1 MRRLKT
7 CIMHQI
13 LVRSAQSHGQSLAD
27 MQMVL
32 ALVAAIQVKLNF
44 RPGKFDLFNISLLG
58 ASCQFSALYIIHF
71 LEAFEL
77 WLPEYC
83 VKSNSTFL

>member
-13 LVRSAQSHGQSLAD
+13 LVSSGQSHGQSLAD

-32 ALVAAIQVKLNF
+32 ALVASIQVKLNF

-58 ASCQFSALYIIHF
+58 ASCQFSELYIIHF

-77 WLPEYC
+77 WLPEY
-83 VKSNSTFL
+83 V

>member
-1 MRRLKT
+1 
-7 CIMHQI
+7 MHQI

-32 ALVAAIQVKLNF
+32 ALVAAILVKLNF

-58 ASCQFSALYIIHF
+58 ASCQFSVLYIIHF

-77 WLPEYC
+77 YGSQSI
-83 VKSNSTFL
+83 V

>member
-13 LVRSAQSHGQSLAD
+13 LVSSGQSHGQSLAD

-32 ALVAAIQVKLNF
+32 ALVASIQVKLNF

-58 ASCQFSALYIIHF
+58 ASCQFSELYIIHF

-77 WLPEYC
+77 WLPEYH

>member
-1 MRRLKT
+1 MRHLKT

-13 LVRSAQSHGQSLAD
+13 LVSSGQSHGQSLAD

-32 ALVAAIQVKLNF
+32 ALVASIQVKLNF

-58 ASCQFSALYIIHF
+58 ASCQFSELYIIHF

-77 WLPEYC
+77 WLPEY
-83 VKSNSTFL
+83 V